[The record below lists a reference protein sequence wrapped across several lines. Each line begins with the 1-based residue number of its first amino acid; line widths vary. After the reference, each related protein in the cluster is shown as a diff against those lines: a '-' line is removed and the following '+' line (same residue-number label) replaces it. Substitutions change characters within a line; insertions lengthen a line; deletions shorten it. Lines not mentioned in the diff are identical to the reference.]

1 MLKLSSKIAVFTIFI
16 TSFLFIGGGYLSLA
30 ADSRIADLQ
39 AKLAIS
45 IGPEKIQI
53 LTQLADHFSNYE
65 IKKAEGYLEQGV
77 ALATLANDSLGL
89 ANLLYIRGT
98 IQQLKGLNTLAY
110 NDYKRAYSI
119 FRLTNNSVG
128 IAKTGDGLGAI
139 FRYTG
144 DFEKSLT
151 YHLGS
156 LKIFKQISDTS
167 GIISTLNNC
176 GLAYRGLENYTQAF
190 TYYNNA
196 LRLAQKTQSNLLAT
210 VYISLGSYY
219 WHKQQYDS
227 AFFYYQRT
235 LNIDPKTVGLKER
248 HCAALNNI
256 GNVYRSINQPNKALQ
271 YYDSSLIESTAN
283 NFINLRAITLKN
295 YGIIYAEKG
304 DVNKA
309 TQYLIQSISLG
320 KKSDL
325 KQVVRDNFLLLSNLY
340 QKHGNYKQS
349 LAYHQQYAAIQNSI
363 YTEEQQSKVALL
375 EIDYLIQKKEKDL
388 AILKKNNAEKN
399 LELQKSKSLTIIL
412 ILIIS
417 LLAILFIGVY
427 RLFHLNKTAKEN
439 LLSMNDELEKRVK
452 RRTEKLELEI
462 ANHKAT
468 EVQLLSAKEKAEE
481 SDRLK
486 SRFLANLSHEIRTPM
501 NAIVGFTELLAHS
514 DSKEINEQY
523 ISVIRQ
529 NSKSLLSRISDII
542 DISQIEAN
550 QVKLHISD
558 IDINSLMNELY
569 STLQS
574 DIENKEIVTLNL
586 SIPNNS
592 ISIYSDGI
600 KLRQIL
606 LNLVGNA
613 IKFTHQ
619 GSITFGYRLTDN
631 QTITFFV
638 DDTGIGI
645 DPIFSKIIFEQFRQV
660 EGDMMIEKG
669 GSGLGLAIS
678 KAYVEMLGGT
688 IAHTSEIG
696 KGSSFW
702 FTLPA
707 NNKPTIES

>member
-1 MLKLSSKIAVFTIFI
+1 MSKFSSRIGVFTKIV
-16 TSFLFIGGGYLSLA
+16 TSIILVGGGLMSFA
-30 ADSRIADLQ
+30 ADTTVANLQ
-39 AKLAIS
+39 SKLAKS
-45 IGPEKIQI
+45 TPPEKIQI
-53 LTQLADHFSNYE
+53 LIQLADNFSNSD
-65 IKKAEGYLEQGV
+65 IKKAENYLEQGV
-77 ALATLANDSLGL
+77 SLANAINDSLGL

-98 IQQLKGLNTLAY
+98 INQLKGLNTLAY
-110 NDYKRAYSI
+110 NDYKKAYSI
-119 FRLTNNSVG
+119 YRLTNNSVG

-139 FRYTG
+139 FRYNG
-144 DFEKSLT
+144 DFEKSLA
-151 YHLGS
+151 YHLEA
-156 LKIFKQISDTS
+156 LKIFKQNSDTS
-167 GIISTLNNC
+167 GIVSALNNC
-176 GLAYRGLENYTQAF
+176 GLAYRGLENYAQAF
-190 TYYNNA
+190 TYY
-196 LRLAQKTQSNLLAT
+196 KT
-210 VYISLGSYY
+210 
-219 WHKQQYDS
+219 
-227 AFFYYQRT
+227 T
-235 LNIDPKTVGLKER
+235 LNIAPTTVALKER

-256 GNVYRSINQPNKALQ
+256 GNVYRSIKQPHTALQ
-271 YYDSSLIESTAN
+271 YYDSSLIESIAN

-309 TQYLIQSISLG
+309 AQYLLQSISLG
-320 KKSDL
+320 EKSDL
-325 KQVVRDNFLLLSNLY
+325 KQVVRDNFMLLSNLY
-340 QKHGNYKQS
+340 QKHGSYKQS

-363 YTEEQQSKVALL
+363 YAEEQQSKVALL

-388 AILKKNNAEKN
+388 AILKQNNAEKN

-439 LLSMNDELEKRVK
+439 LLSMNEELEKRVK

-468 EVQLLSAKEKAEE
+468 AVQLLSAKEKAEE

-486 SRFLANLSHEIRTPM
+486 SLFLSNLSHEIRTPM
-501 NAIVGFTELLAHS
+501 NAIIGFTELLAHS

-523 ISVIRQ
+523 LSVIRR
-529 NSKSLLSRISDII
+529 NSKNLLSKISDII
-542 DISQIEAN
+542 DISQIEAK
-550 QVKLHISD
+550 QVSLHLFEVE
-558 IDINSLMNELY
+558 INPMMHELY
-569 STLQS
+569 STLVS
-574 DIENKEIVTLNL
+574 DIENKEVVTLNL
-586 SIPNNS
+586 SIPNES
-592 ISIYSDGI
+592 ISIYTDGI

-606 LNLVGNA
+606 INLVGNA
-613 IKFTHQ
+613 IKFTQQ
-619 GSITFGYRLTDN
+619 GTITFGYRLSDN

-645 DPIFSKIIFEQFRQV
+645 DPAFSQIIFEQFRQV

-688 IAHTSEIG
+688 IGHTSEIG

-702 FTLPA
+702 FTIQL
-707 NNKPTIES
+707 

>member
-1 MLKLSSKIAVFTIFI
+1 MLKNRFKRIGITIIVI
-16 TSFLFIGGGYLSLA
+16 TSFLFIGRGFVSFA
-30 ADSRIADLQ
+30 ADAKIADLQ
-39 AKLAIS
+39 SKLAIS
-45 IGPEKIQI
+45 KPPEKIQI
-53 LTQLADHFSNYE
+53 LTRLADHFSNSD
-65 IKKAEGYLEQGV
+65 IKKTENYLEQGV
-77 ALATLANDSLGL
+77 ALATEVNDSLGL

-98 IQQLKGLNTLAY
+98 INQLKGLNTLAY

-139 FRYTG
+139 FRYNG
-144 DFEKSLT
+144 DFEKSLS
-151 YHLGS
+151 YHLES
-156 LKIFKQISDTS
+156 LKIFKQNSDTS
-167 GIISTLNNC
+167 GIVSALNNC
-176 GLAYRGLENYTQAF
+176 GLSYRGLENYSQAF
-190 TYYNNA
+190 IYYNKA
-196 LRLAQKTQSNLLAT
+196 LQLAQKTKSDLLST

-219 WHKQQYDS
+219 WHRQQYDS
-227 AFFYYQRT
+227 AFFYYKTT
-235 LNIDPKTVGLKER
+235 LNIAPKTVALKER

-256 GNVYRSINQPNKALQ
+256 GNVYRSIKQPHTALQ
-271 YYDSSLIESTAN
+271 YYDSSLIESIAN

-304 DVNKA
+304 DLNKA

-363 YTEEQQSKVALL
+363 YAEEQQSKVALL

-388 AILKKNNAEKN
+388 AILKQNNAEKN

-417 LLAILFIGVY
+417 LLALLVIGVY

-439 LLSMNDELEKRVK
+439 LLSTNEELEKRVK
-452 RRTEKLELEI
+452 RRTEKLEQEI

-468 EVQLLSAKEKAEE
+468 AIQLVSAKEKAEE

-486 SRFLANLSHEIRTPM
+486 SLFLANLSHEIRTPM
-501 NAIVGFTELLAHS
+501 NAIIGFTELLAQS

-523 ISVIRQ
+523 ISVIRK
-529 NSKSLLSRISDII
+529 NSKNLLSKISDII
-542 DISQIEAN
+542 DISQIEAK
-550 QVKLHISD
+550 QVSLHLFEVE
-558 IDINSLMNELY
+558 INPLMNELY
-569 STLQS
+569 STLVS
-574 DIENKEIVTLNL
+574 DIENKEVVTLNL
-586 SIPNNS
+586 SIPNDPV
-592 ISIYSDGI
+592 SIYSDGI

-606 LNLVGNA
+606 INLVGNA
-613 IKFTHQ
+613 IKFTQQ
-619 GSITFGYRLTDN
+619 GTITFGYRLSDN

-645 DPIFSKIIFEQFRQV
+645 DPAFSQIIFEQFRQV

-688 IAHTSEIG
+688 IGHTSEMG

-702 FTLPA
+702 FTIQL
-707 NNKPTIES
+707 

>member
-1 MLKLSSKIAVFTIFI
+1 MSKFSSRIGVFTKIV
-16 TSFLFIGGGYLSLA
+16 TSIILVGGGLISFA
-30 ADSRIADLQ
+30 ADTTIANLQ
-39 AKLAIS
+39 SKLAKS
-45 IGPEKIQI
+45 TPPEKIQI
-53 LTQLADHFSNYE
+53 LTRLADHFINYD
-65 IKKAEGYLEQGV
+65 INRAVSYVEQGV
-77 ALATLANDSLGL
+77 SLANATNDSLGL
-89 ANLLYIRGT
+89 ANLLNIRGT
-98 IQQLKGLNTLAY
+98 IYQLKGLNTLAY

-119 FRLTNNSVG
+119 YRLTNNSVG

-139 FRYTG
+139 FRYNG
-144 DFEKSLT
+144 DFEKSLA
-151 YHLGS
+151 YHLEA
-156 LKIFKQISDTS
+156 LKIFKQNSDTS
-167 GIISTLNNC
+167 GIVSALNNC
-176 GLAYRGLENYTQAF
+176 GLAYRGLENYLQAF
-190 TYYNNA
+190 IYYNKA
-196 LRLAQKTQSNLLAT
+196 LRLAQKTRSNLLST
-210 VYISLGSYY
+210 VYISMGSYY

-227 AFFYYQRT
+227 AFFYYKTT
-235 LNIDPKTVGLKER
+235 LNIAPTTVALKER

-256 GNVYRSINQPNKALQ
+256 GNVYRSIKQPHTALQ
-271 YYDSSLIESTAN
+271 YYDSSLIESIAN

-309 TQYLIQSISLG
+309 AQYLLQSISLG
-320 KKSDL
+320 EKSDL
-325 KQVVRDNFLLLSNLY
+325 KQVVRDNFMLLSNLY
-340 QKHGNYKQS
+340 QKHGSYKQS

-363 YTEEQQSKVALL
+363 YAEEQQSKVALL

-388 AILKKNNAEKN
+388 AILKQNNAEKN

-439 LLSMNDELEKRVK
+439 LLSMNEELEKRVK

-468 EVQLLSAKEKAEE
+468 AVQLLSAKEKAEE

-486 SRFLANLSHEIRTPM
+486 SLFLSNLSHEIRTPM
-501 NAIVGFTELLAHS
+501 NAIIGFTELLAHS

-523 ISVIRQ
+523 LSVIRR
-529 NSKSLLSRISDII
+529 NSKNLLSKISDII
-542 DISQIEAN
+542 DISQIEAK
-550 QVKLHISD
+550 QVSLHLFEVE
-558 IDINSLMNELY
+558 INPMMHELY
-569 STLQS
+569 STLVS
-574 DIENKEIVTLNL
+574 DIENKEVVTLNL
-586 SIPNNS
+586 SIPNNT

-606 LNLVGNA
+606 INLVGNA
-613 IKFTHQ
+613 IKFTQQ
-619 GSITFGYRLTDN
+619 GTITFGYRLSDN

-645 DPIFSKIIFEQFRQV
+645 DPAFSQIIFEQFRQV

-688 IAHTSEIG
+688 IGHTSEMG

-702 FTLPA
+702 FTIQL
-707 NNKPTIES
+707 